1 MAQDRDV
8 DVEVVCASG
17 KEVGAVTC
25 CDGFA
30 EFAERLQDGCEFFD
44 GELGSRRWCC

>member
-17 KEVGAVTC
+17 EEVGAVGC
-25 CDGFA
+25 RDGFT
-30 EFAERLQDGCEFFD
+30 EFAEGLQDGGEFFN
-44 GELGSRRWCC
+44 GELGGWWGC